1 MPSAPPRACA
11 NHPGRAA
18 YALCMSCRSSICQEC
33 ATQWDGIWHC
43 TRCLAAKRSAS
54 VERAGKAGWFLL
66 AAAAVLLLLASERLM
81 VWSGALLA
89 GLF

>member
-43 TRCLAAKRSAS
+43 TKCLAAKRGASAQ
-54 VERAGKAGWFLL
+54 RTGKAGWLLL
-66 AAAAVLLLLASERLM
+66 AAAALLLLFASERLM

>member
-1 MPSAPPRACA
+1 MPSAPSRACA

-43 TRCLAAKRSAS
+43 TKCLAAKRGAIGG
-54 VERAGKAGWFLL
+54 RTGKAGWFLL
-66 AAAAVLLLLASERLM
+66 AAAVLLLLFASERLM